1 MSRPLRFNRKSLFT
15 KLLLGFTVLILIS
28 FAFNVWAYRFFHNR
42 MIEQLVHSSTL
53 GLANKVDS
61 YEKQFSQID
70 DLLTMNFF
78 DASLTS
84 LKKSNFDSSF
94 PIVNDLADKF
104 KAITNNYN
112 SSVENAF
119 IYYKDQDFVI
129 DKNGYS
135 RAEDMFDKYYVSD
148 NYGSD
153 FWTKSFQE
161 DFHLK
166 VLPVAEFKLF
176 RSGSYLNANK
186 GHYLPVIV
194 RNQIGSPF
202 YMVALVDAERMFG
215 SLSNASASDGFYITD
230 KSGKLYYS
238 SRTMTDTALPSLQAD
253 QSNVLYDDNYYFYQK
268 GPVSGLTYVSIVPYA
283 AIASQLNRMSV
294 LLLTLFGLSIL
305 ISIAFSVL
313 LSVRFKNPVQ
323 RIIEGLREMNPV
335 IPHHSKVH
343 EFNVISESL
352 QHIIASVHRKDTLLQ
367 KYGYLDK
374 IKSIQSLDN
383 ELQGPVETERPFH
396 FIMFHVHHTGEFG
409 HLGKERSLKA
419 NFLLECINSNVTA
432 VFPDSMTMQIEKNRI
447 LSIIFTEQDVSSIMM
462 EMLGGLKQQFDP
474 DQAYYQ
480 VTIACQ
486 TRLWEP
492 SQFTLAYEAASEMIR
507 QRRLNAET
515 QLVTQPGSGP
525 VLALWTPEEDRSFT
539 SHLDV
544 GSAEPLLSLVQNKL
558 HWLGKQ
564 DAAAWHYTQF
574 ASDLLSKLLMALMA
588 HKIDTGLLQ
597 PEGSPSPFD
606 AMEGFVDAGQ
616 YQVFLGSVTERAAGL
631 IREKRDACDPIV
643 DFVNRFI
650 EQHYGD
656 DIYQELIADRLNISA
671 GYLRNYFKDK
681 TGRHL
686 SDYLNEYRMGKAKE
700 LLQHTEERI
709 QDIAAKVGY
718 QNANSF
724 TRMFRRLT
732 GVTPGEYRRDQRM
745 VN

>member
-1 MSRPLRFNRKSLFT
+1 M
-15 KLLLGFTVLILIS
+15 VVILIS

-53 GLANKVDS
+53 SLANKVDS

-70 DLLTMNFF
+70 DLLTMYFF

-84 LKKSNFDSSF
+84 LKKSSFDSSF
-94 PIVNDLADKF
+94 PIVNELADQF
-104 KAITNNYN
+104 KTITNNYN

-119 IYYKDQDFVI
+119 IYYKDQGFVI

-135 RAEDMFDKYYVSD
+135 LAEDMFGKYYLSES
-148 NYGSD
+148 YGIQ
-153 FWTKSFQE
+153 FWADPFQE

-166 VLPVAEFKLF
+166 VLPAAEFDRY
-176 RSGSYLNANK
+176 RSNSFLTASK

-202 YMVALVDAERMFG
+202 YMAALVDADRLFG
-215 SLSNASASDGFYITD
+215 SVSSVSVSDGFYITD
-230 KSGKLYYS
+230 KNGKLYYS
-238 SRTMTDTALPSLQAD
+238 SRTMSDLTLPSLQAD
-253 QSNVLYDDNYYFYQK
+253 QSHMLYNNNYYFYQK
-268 GPVSGLTYVSIVPYA
+268 GPVSGLTYVSIVPYE
-283 AIASQLNRMSV
+283 AIASQLNRMST

-305 ISIAFSVL
+305 ISIAISVL
-313 LSVRFKNPVQ
+313 LSVRFKNPIQ

-335 IPHHSKVH
+335 IPHRSKVH

-352 QHIIASVHRKDTLLQ
+352 QQIITSVHRKDTLLQ

-374 IKSIQSLDN
+374 IKSIQTLDT
-383 ELQGPVETERPFH
+383 ELLGPVETERPFH
-396 FIMFHVHHTGEFG
+396 FIMFHVHYSGELVR
-409 HLGKERSLKA
+409 LGQDHAVKA
-419 NFLLECINSNVTA
+419 NFLLECINSNMTGA
-432 VFPDSMTMQIEKNRI
+432 FPDSMTMQIEKNRI
-447 LSIIFTEQDVSSIMM
+447 LSIVFSEQDVSSDIQ
-462 EMLGGLKQQFDP
+462 EKLGGLKQRFDS

-492 SQFTLAYEAASEMIR
+492 SEFTSAYEAANEMTR
-507 QRRLNAET
+507 QRKLKSET
-515 QLVTQPGSGP
+515 QIVTKPGSGSA
-525 VLALWTPEEDRSFT
+525 LALWTPEEDRTFT
-539 SHLDV
+539 AHLDV
-544 GSAEPLLSLVQNKL
+544 GSIEPLQSLVQNKL
-558 HWLGKQ
+558 QWLGKQ
-564 DAAAWHYTQF
+564 DAAAWHYAQF

-597 PEGSPSPFD
+597 PEGSLSPFET
-606 AMEGFVDAGQ
+606 MEGFIGAGQ
-616 YQVFLGSVTERAAGL
+616 YEAFLGTVTERAAGL
-631 IREKRDACDPIV
+631 IREKREACDPIV
-643 DFVNRFI
+643 DFVTRFI

-700 LLQHTEERI
+700 MLQDTEERI

-732 GVTPGEYRRDQRM
+732 GVTPGEYRRDRRM
-745 VN
+745 AN